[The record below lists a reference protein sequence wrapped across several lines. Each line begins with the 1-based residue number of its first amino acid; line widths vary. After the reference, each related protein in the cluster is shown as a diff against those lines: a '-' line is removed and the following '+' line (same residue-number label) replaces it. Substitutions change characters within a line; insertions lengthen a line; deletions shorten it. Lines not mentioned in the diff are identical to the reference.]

1 MSERRIQFE
10 AELVRVRRE
19 VLAMA
24 ARVEED
30 LAKAIESLKTR
41 DAELAG
47 KVMADDGA
55 VNAMQARVQDMAAVL
70 IATQQPVAG
79 DMRELVADIRM
90 ADELERIGDYAVHL
104 AKTAVRLKDAIW
116 PRQFAILA
124 EMGELGRGM
133 IRDMSAAFERKDAK
147 AAADC
152 AARDERIDDLHHA
165 LMAMTMDGLKAD
177 PGKADEAVKLIRTSG
192 FLERLGDHVT
202 NACELVA
209 YAASGER
216 VEYNA

>member
-1 MSERRIQFE
+1 MQFE
-10 AELVRVRRE
+10 EDLGKVRLE
-19 VLAMA
+19 VLSMA

-30 LAKAIESLKTR
+30 LAKAAQALSSGDE
-41 DAELAG
+41 ALAG

-55 VNAMQARVQDMAAVL
+55 VNAMQARIQDMAAVL

-79 DMRELVADIRM
+79 DMRELVAAIRM

-104 AKTAVRLKDAIW
+104 AKTAVKLRGSSW
-116 PRQFAILA
+116 PRQFSILS
-124 EMGELGRGM
+124 EMAELGRVM
-133 IRDMSAAFERKDAK
+133 IRGMADAFSRKDGK
-147 AAADC
+147 AAAEC
-152 AARDERIDDLHHA
+152 AARDGKIDDLHHA
-165 LMAMTMDGLKAD
+165 LMSMTMEGLKGD
-177 PGKADEAVKLIRTSG
+177 PKRAEEAVKLIRTSG

-216 VEYNA
+216 FEFNA